1 MTDTRATLDSLLAR
15 RVLVL
20 DGAMGT
26 MVQRH
31 SLTDADYRGTRFAD
45 HGHDLKGDTDVL
57 VLTQPDIVAGI
68 HDAYLA
74 AGADLIETNT
84 FGATAVAQGDYGLE
98 AHVYEMNVEGARIAR
113 RVAEAWTAKTP
124 DKPRFVAGAMGP
136 TNKVLSISPD
146 VNNPALRS
154 ITFEALRD
162 AFKEQA
168 RGLVDGGADVI
179 LVETIVDTLNAKAA
193 LVAIREVFDEKGI
206 EIPVLI
212 SVTITDRSGRTLS
225 GQTIDAF
232 WVSVRHAKPFAIG
245 INCAL
250 GAKDMRPYIA
260 ELSAIADCWVSAY
273 PNAGLPNAFGAYDEQ
288 PEETAALVRD
298 FAASGFV
305 NILGGCCGTTPD
317 HIAAIARAVE
327 GVTPRGAADRSAAAD
342 RSSAASR

>member
-1 MTDTRATLDSLLAR
+1 MTDIRATLDSLLAR

-74 AGADLIETNT
+74 AGADIIETNT

-98 AHVYEMNVEGARIAR
+98 AHVYEMNVEGARIAK
-113 RVAEAWTAKTP
+113 RVAAAWTAKTP
-124 DKPRFVAGAMGP
+124 DQPRFVAGAIGP

-193 LVAIREVFDEKGI
+193 LVAIREVFDEKGV

-260 ELSAIADCWVSAY
+260 ELSAIADCWVSALSERRAAQRVRRLRRA
-273 PNAGLPNAFGAYDEQ
+273 AGGDRGAG
-288 PEETAALVRD
+288 PRLRAP
-298 FAASGFV
+298 AASS
-305 NILGGCCGTTPD
+305 TS
-317 HIAAIARAVE
+317 
-327 GVTPRGAADRSAAAD
+327 SAAAAARRPITSR
-342 RSSAASR
+342 RSRARSRA